1 VFSDHLQL
9 KYKRQRRF
17 MYIGFVIALICA
29 FAALGSG
36 LGYRVGLWHFR
47 TGIEILKWTFFV
59 SAVTLLLLLV
69 CVFFLKAKTT
79 LDLIM
84 GILGIVISATLV
96 YVPYSWKKTLDRY
109 PYIHDVTTDMDNP
122 PEFVAAA
129 RLRGQDDHPVKYDGP
144 DVAEQQK
151 KAYPNIQPVFL
162 EDDPASVLTK
172 IEAALLEMG
181 LEITESNADDGRV
194 EAVDTTFLFGFRD
207 DVVVRVTA
215 EEGKRT
221 RVDVRSKSRVGMSDL
236 GENAKRITRFIDL
249 IGN

>member
-1 VFSDHLQL
+1 MFSDHLQL
-9 KYKRQRRF
+9 KHKRQRRF
-17 MYIGFVIALICA
+17 MHIGFVIALICA
-29 FAALGSG
+29 CAALGAG
-36 LGYRVGLWHFR
+36 VGYRVGLWHFR
-47 TGIEILKWTFFV
+47 TGIEILKWSFFV
-59 SAVTLLLLLV
+59 SAPTLLFLLV

-79 LDLIM
+79 SDLIV

-129 RLRGQDDHPVKYDGP
+129 RLRGQGDHPIAYDGP
-144 DVAEQQK
+144 EVAEQQK

-162 EDDPASVLTK
+162 KEDPSSVFNK
-172 IEAALLEMG
+172 IEATLLKME
-181 LEITESNADDGRV
+181 LEITESDADAGRV

-207 DVVVRVTA
+207 DLVVRISA
-215 EEGKRT
+215 EEGKGT

-236 GENAKRITRFIDL
+236 GQNAKRIARFIEL
-249 IGN
+249 LGN

>member
-1 VFSDHLQL
+1 
-9 KYKRQRRF
+9 

-47 TGIEILKWTFFV
+47 TGIEILKWSFFV
-59 SAVTLLLLLV
+59 SAATLLLLLV
-69 CVFFLKAKTT
+69 CVFFLRTKTT
-79 LDLIM
+79 SDLIV
-84 GILGIVISATLV
+84 GILGIVISAALV

-129 RLRGQDDHPVKYDGP
+129 RLRGQGDHPVAYDGP

-172 IEAALLEMG
+172 IEATLLEMG
-181 LEITESNADDGRV
+181 LEITESNADAGRV
-194 EAVDTTFLFGFRD
+194 EAMDTTFLFGFRD
-207 DVVVRVTA
+207 DVVVRVTV
-215 EEGKRT
+215 EEGKGT

-236 GENAKRITRFIDL
+236 GENAKRITRFIEL
-249 IGN
+249 LGR